1 MKPMPECPVPI
12 DLESSS
18 VSGHDVRITVD
29 EAVIDE
35 DDGGECL
42 KTPSVSPNNS
52 FIQVTYISSLLTF
65 MIQSFHGLSY
75 NKLMQEHLKNSDIS
89 PSLRDLEPGYVS
101 NLAEFWTQKVW
112 LRFRPHCHFVIVVFV
127 YFRL

>member
-1 MKPMPECPVPI
+1 MKSMPERPVTQF
-12 DLESSS
+12 ESSS

-35 DDGGECL
+35 DDGGACL
-42 KTPSVSPNNS
+42 QTPFVSPNNS

-75 NKLMQEHLKNSDIS
+75 
-89 PSLRDLEPGYVS
+89 
-101 NLAEFWTQKVW
+101 
-112 LRFRPHCHFVIVVFV
+112 
-127 YFRL
+127 

>member
-1 MKPMPECPVPI
+1 M
-12 DLESSS
+12 
-18 VSGHDVRITVD
+18 D

-35 DDGGECL
+35 DDGRGCL

-52 FIQVTYISSLLTF
+52 LIQVTYISSLLTF

-101 NLAEFWTQKVW
+101 KLAAFFETKKVW
-112 LRFRPHCHFVIVVFV
+112 IRFRPHCHFVIVYV

>member
-1 MKPMPECPVPI
+1 MKSMPERPVTQF
-12 DLESSS
+12 ESSS

-35 DDGGECL
+35 DDGGKCL

-89 PSLRDLEPGYVS
+89 PSLRDLEPGYAS
-101 NLAEFWTQKVW
+101 KLAAFFETKKVW
-112 LRFRPHCHFVIVVFV
+112 IRFRPHCHFVIVYV